1 MMSRLA
7 KYDVLF
13 EPVRI
18 GPKTAPNRFYQVP
31 FSTGFGAERPHEQ
44 ARFRATRAEGG
55 WGTVCV
61 ELCSISPESDRAP
74 LPVPARLWDD
84 DDMRNL
90 TIVCDEVHAHGSLIG
105 VALWHGGAN
114 VDFPPSR
121 LIPGAP
127 SPLPSDRFP
136 LSYPRELDVEEI
148 HAIQERYVMAARR
161 ARSAGF
167 DILYVYGAHGN
178 LPSQFLSPFYNKRT
192 DEYGGS
198 LENRARFWIETL
210 QAVRRE
216 VGDSCAVAV
225 RLGID
230 LSGRVGVDLEETLAF
245 IRLAEA
251 EVDLWDVNTSVI
263 SRPWLDLTP
272 SRTAEQGSQL
282 PVTSRV
288 REATEKPIVGVSR
301 LTDPDLM
308 VEMIRSG
315 AFDLIGGARPS
326 IADPFLPAKIRVGRN
341 ADIRECIG

>member
-1 MMSRLA
+1 MSRLA

-167 DILYVYGAHGN
+167 DIYVYGPTGTCRASSC
-178 LPSQFLSPFYNKRT
+178 LRSTTSERT
-192 DEYGGS
+192 STGG
-198 LENRARFWIETL
+198 A
-210 QAVRRE
+210 
-216 VGDSCAVAV
+216 
-225 RLGID
+225 
-230 LSGRVGVDLEETLAF
+230 
-245 IRLAEA
+245 
-251 EVDLWDVNTSVI
+251 
-263 SRPWLDLTP
+263 
-272 SRTAEQGSQL
+272 SRTARDSGS
-282 PVTSRV
+282 RRCRRYAV
-288 REATEKPIVGVSR
+288 RSETAVRWRCGWASTCRAAS
-301 LTDPDLM
+301 
-308 VEMIRSG
+308 
-315 AFDLIGGARPS
+315 AS
-326 IADPFLPAKIRVGRN
+326 I
-341 ADIRECIG
+341 